1 VKRRERT
8 RHLIE
13 LGGLV
18 QKSGLV
24 DLTSDDRAVLYGAFL
39 DIASMLQGNRREDRI
54 TLWRKRGS
62 RAFKSDTDAQPIR
75 KEAHAPA
82 SSFDAMAWRLPASVV
97 RAGWPDRP
105 EFKKNFAVSHPFLQR
120 ADACCHATQ
129 CARDACTRIASA
141 SRPSLTSSSEYK
153 RSTADEE
160 YRHAGAR
167 TNLKDADRP
176 RANRP
181 QPGPRF
187 TVRCVTVRFREASSD
202 QRALLRLARVCDQ
215 SLDRGSL
222 RVHREKSRRSGC

>member
-176 RANRP
+176 RSNRP
-181 QPGPRF
+181 QPVHALPQDARRH
-187 TVRCVTVRFREASSD
+187 VSEASSD
-202 QRALLRLARVCDQ
+202 QRTLLRLARTCNQ

-222 RVHREKSRRSGC
+222 CVHQENGRRSGW